1 MAARLDRVA
10 LGQNHVTFM
19 RVAECLR
26 AKPACWLLAVLLSA
40 SVSRAAAPPAVPPDS
55 AQTNR
60 PGRSVR
66 IWPNEPA
73 PDTNALAIPAVPK
86 PTPARRADLPTAFIG
101 NAPTS
106 VAQLRTIERH
116 VKALVARV
124 SPAVVAVE
132 VGNGSGSGVVISADG
147 LVLTAGHVCG
157 KADRPVRFT
166 FPDGKTARGKTL
178 GRDGDSDTGL
188 MRITDRGPWP
198 HAAMGDLAQARAGD
212 WVLALG
218 HPGGFDLR
226 RSLVVRLGRIIRL
239 DEGALQT
246 DCTISPGDSGGP
258 LLDMHGRVIGI
269 HSAIS
274 TLLAENFHVAITEFY
289 DNWNVMA
296 KGAAADEEAA
306 APRAYVG
313 ASGVNDEDGCR
324 LTEVDEDSPAARAG
338 LKVGDVVL
346 KVNGRDIKVSAAFRR
361 WVSEATPGDTLN
373 LEIKRG
379 DEVLS
384 VKVRME
390 TPRLKQP

>member
-1 MAARLDRVA
+1 MAARLLRA
-10 LGQNHVTFM
+10 AFRQNHVTFM
-19 RVAECLR
+19 RGVERLR
-26 AKPACWLLAVLLSA
+26 ARPACWLLVAMLSA
-40 SVSRAAAPPAVPPDS
+40 AVSRAAPPPVVPLDS

-60 PGRSVR
+60 PGRSVK
-66 IWPNEPA
+66 IWPRETA
-73 PDTNALAIPAVPK
+73 PDTNALAVPAVPK

-101 NAPTS
+101 NAPS
-106 VAQLRTIERH
+106 SLADLRAIERH

-157 KADRPVRFT
+157 EPDRTVRFT
-166 FPDGKTARGKTL
+166 FPDGKTAHGKTL
-178 GRDGDSDTGL
+178 GRDTESDTGL
-188 MRITDRGPWP
+188 MRITDEGPWP

-226 RSLVVRLGRIIRL
+226 RSLVVRLGRIIRI

-258 LLDMHGRVIGI
+258 LLDMHG
-269 HSAIS
+269 AIS
-274 TLLAENFHVAITEFY
+274 TLLAENFHVAISEFY

-296 KGAAADEEAA
+296 KSKETDEEADA
-306 APRAYVG
+306 SRAYVG
-313 ASGVNDEDGCR
+313 ASGVNDDAGCR
-324 LTEVDEDSPAARAG
+324 LIEVEENSPAARAG

-346 KVNGRDIKVSAAFRR
+346 KVNGRDIKVSAAFQR
-361 WVSEATPGDTLN
+361 WMSEATPGETLD
-373 LEIKRG
+373 LQIKRG

-384 VKVRME
+384 IKVRME

>member
-1 MAARLDRVA
+1 M
-10 LGQNHVTFM
+10 
-19 RVAECLR
+19 
-26 AKPACWLLAVLLSA
+26 
-40 SVSRAAAPPAVPPDS
+40 
-55 AQTNR
+55 
-60 PGRSVR
+60 
-66 IWPNEPA
+66 
-73 PDTNALAIPAVPK
+73 
-86 PTPARRADLPTAFIG
+86 
-101 NAPTS
+101 
-106 VAQLRTIERH
+106 ERH

-132 VGNGSGSGVVISADG
+132 VGYGSGSGVVISADG

-157 KADRPVRFT
+157 EPNRPVRFT

-188 MRITDRGPWP
+188 MRIIDRGAWP

-218 HPGGFDLR
+218 HPGGFDPG

-258 LLDMHGRVIGI
+258 LLDMHGRIIGI

-313 ASGVNDEDGCR
+313 ATGVNDEAGCR
-324 LTEVDEDSPAARAG
+324 LTEVEEDSPAARAG

-390 TPRLKQP
+390 TPRLKMP